1 MAGSIQR
8 RFEKISCVCLKR
20 MYSFSVQQ
28 LLMMVMIMLL
38 TVVVCV
44 DCLIR
49 LNRVFCVLVCWCVL

>member
-8 RFEKISCVCLKR
+8 RFKKISCVCASKE
-20 MYSFSVQQ
+20 YSFSVQQ
-28 LLMMVMIMLL
+28 LMMMMIMLMA
-38 TVVVCV
+38 VVV

>member
-8 RFEKISCVCLKR
+8 RFEKISCVCASKE
-20 MYSFSVQQ
+20 YSFSVQQ
-28 LLMMVMIMLL
+28 LMMMMMIMLMA
-38 TVVVCV
+38 VVVCV